1 MVMSCSCNT
10 EVAKNCGKCGVQRKK
25 ASLTLALVT
34 SKFQL
39 KTPVDFS
46 LIISWFHVWIIL
58 LLADAMPL
66 PRDCILGVGEQSIFL
81 FLPLVFILNMFPF
94 ATVLVLLIIST
105 AVQAGTCP
113 YSWSKCPDNNGKN
126 YCGPNKV
133 CYNCNGCAQMG
144 HTCPE
149 CPTTNPPAAKCSN
162 KNVGE
167 CAAGKYCK
175 VNSYSSSCTSCGYG
189 KFSSC
194 ASAATDCTSCS
205 RSSGVNSAK
214 TSCSGSPTDSDGCG
228 DDTGDTGGGTGG
240 DSHQGNGSPGFPE
253 GPCTGS
259 YKCDSNKCE
268 QGRYSN
274 SGSCQNCNSITGN
287 SKGAQGLSGSTLGG
301 GCVVCAAGRYSG
313 TSLNDKCSVTRFNA
327 GLCCVSFLRPP
338 LP

>member
-1 MVMSCSCNT
+1 
-10 EVAKNCGKCGVQRKK
+10 
-25 ASLTLALVT
+25 
-34 SKFQL
+34 
-39 KTPVDFS
+39 
-46 LIISWFHVWIIL
+46 
-58 LLADAMPL
+58 
-66 PRDCILGVGEQSIFL
+66 
-81 FLPLVFILNMFPF
+81 MFPF
-94 ATVLVLLIIST
+94 ATVVVLLIIPT
-105 AVQAGTCP
+105 AVQTGTCS
-113 YSWSKCPDNNGKN
+113 YSYDWQCPDNNGEN
-126 YCGPNKV
+126 YCGSLKV
-133 CYNCNGCAQMG
+133 CVNCKI
-144 HTCPE
+144 CPNPTA
-149 CPTTNPPAAKCSN
+149 CPSCPANPTEAECSN

-175 VNSYSSSCTSCGYG
+175 VNSYSSSCTSCENG

-205 RSSGVNSAK
+205 RSSGVNYAK
-214 TSCSGSPTDSDGCG
+214 TTCSGSPTDSDGCG

-313 TSLNDKCSVTRFNA
+313 TSLNDKCSATRFNA